1 MEVDVK
7 ELKRLIEMFYTGKDL
22 TLYAKKKLTTF
33 LNKEESKQLSMR
45 VVGSSAITDADLIAF
60 AKWLDDMSYT
70 HRLKIVPKDLTEFYL
85 KNKASILEQY
95 S

>member
-1 MEVDVK
+1 MKKLEDLISNLEQFKDLKTVPIDQLLIDLSLIK
-7 ELKRLIEMFYTGKDL
+7 EELKQ
-22 TLYAKKKLTTF
+22 
-33 LNKEESKQLSMR
+33 QLSMR
-45 VVGSSAITDADLIAF
+45 VVGSSAIADADLIAF

-70 HRLKIVPKDLTEFYL
+70 HRLKIVPKGLTEFYL

>member
-1 MEVDVK
+1 MTKDLEYYKKQEKVFERRINLLKKEVDK
-7 ELKRLIEMFYTGKDL
+7 LTLDKNELKQ
-22 TLYAKKKLTTF
+22 
-33 LNKEESKQLSMR
+33 QLSMR

-85 KNKASILEQY
+85 KNKSSILEQY